1 VAHVFK
7 GIWGGFVVRGLNVL
21 IPRVANNDYRGGR
34 IPLYFFLALVAMT
47 TFRSFV
53 HFLREDSGVNSIA
66 SIVIFSGSPDPNHVI
81 YMFSALWGS
90 QQVIMVVLY
99 FIVLVRFRNLIPLMW
114 ALMLLEV
121 LFRVGVGLIHPLT
134 PDYYAQTPPGK
145 MLNLPLLVLSLAMV
159 VVAIRNSLRASD
171 ASVVPSQA

>member
-1 VAHVFK
+1 M
-7 GIWGGFVVRGLNVL
+7 RGLNVL
-21 IPRVANNDYRGGR
+21 IPRTASNDYHGGR
-34 IPLYFFLALVAMT
+34 VPLYFFLALVGMT

-66 SIVIFSGSPDPNHVI
+66 SIVVFPGSPDPNHVI

-114 ALMLLEV
+114 ALMFLEV
-121 LFRVGVGLIHPLT
+121 LFRMGVGSLHPLT
-134 PDYYAQTPPGK
+134 PEYYVRTPPGK
-145 MLNLPLLVLSLAMV
+145 LMNFPLLLLSLTMV
-159 VVAIRNSLRASD
+159 IIAIRNSVRAAD
-171 ASVVPSQA
+171 ASVAPSQG

>member
-1 VAHVFK
+1 MRA
-7 GIWGGFVVRGLNVL
+7 LDVL
-21 IPRVANNDYRGGR
+21 IPRAANNDYYGGR
-34 IPLYFFLALVAMT
+34 VPLYFFLALVGMT

-66 SIVIFSGSPDPNHVI
+66 SIVTFSGSPDPNHVV
-81 YMFSALWGS
+81 YMFSALWGF

-121 LFRVGVGLIHPLT
+121 IFRMGVGALHPLT
-134 PDYYAQTPPGK
+134 PDYYVRTPPGK
-145 MLNLPLLVLSLAMV
+145 LLNLPLLLLSLAMMV
-159 VVAIRNSLRASD
+159 LAIRNSLRAID
-171 ASVVPSQA
+171 ASVVPSQD